1 MYYMFQ
7 AGFLGTKAPFFMDS
21 VTLIV
26 ALLPLLVGFAITT
39 ASQSSYR
46 LHAVLQTVIFII
58 SFVVIGYFEYGVRL
72 GGGFEH
78 FALQSSLSP
87 TLLKT
92 LLGVHIV
99 IATLTLLLWVWVL
112 LRGFVS
118 YKRAK
123 LPGSDSLKHK
133 TLGKRLFLGIIFTAL
148 SGVAVYITLFIL

>member
-1 MYYMFQ
+1 MFE
-7 AGFLGTKAPFFMDS
+7 AGFLGTRAPFFMDS

-26 ALLPLLVGFAITT
+26 ALLPLLVGFAIT
-39 ASQSSYR
+39 AARRSSYS

-58 SFVVIGYFEYGVRL
+58 SFIVIGYFEYGIRL

-92 LLGVHIV
+92 LLVVHIA
-99 IATLTLLLWVWVL
+99 IATITLLLWIWVI
-112 LRGFVS
+112 LRALIS

-123 LPGSDSLKHK
+123 LPGSDSLQH
-133 TLGKRLFLGIIFTAL
+133 TALGKRLFLGIILTTL
-148 SGVAVYITLFIL
+148 SGIGVYITLFIL